1 MINSKNITHIQASN
15 RIPIAQRQAGFTL
28 IELIIVIT
36 LLGILSAVAVPRFID
51 LSVEAHK
58 AAVSGTAGAFAVG
71 LMLVRSDA
79 VMKSVLPH
87 TSMKINGAN
96 VVVNQDLKPYDVT
109 ENPVLLAAGQSGAPE
124 KKGTPEG
131 CLKLWDILMGDGA
144 PSLGESGSATSDYIV
159 SFTSASSTESVC
171 IYTYRKEDSRS
182 INWNKNTNKLTVT
195 NA

>member
-87 TSMKINGAN
+87 TSMEINGAN
-96 VVVNQDLKPYDVT
+96 VVVNQDLKPYHVT
-109 ENPVLLAAGQSGAPE
+109 TNPVLVADEDEEGS
-124 KKGTPEG
+124 KEG
-131 CLKLWDILMGDGA
+131 CLKLWGILMGDGA
-144 PSLGESGSATSDYIV
+144 PSLGENSSATSDYIV
-159 SFTSASSTESVC
+159 SFTTPTSTAGGC
-171 IYTYRKEDSRS
+171 KYTYQKEVSRS
-182 INWNKNTNKLTVT
+182 INWNKKANKLTIT